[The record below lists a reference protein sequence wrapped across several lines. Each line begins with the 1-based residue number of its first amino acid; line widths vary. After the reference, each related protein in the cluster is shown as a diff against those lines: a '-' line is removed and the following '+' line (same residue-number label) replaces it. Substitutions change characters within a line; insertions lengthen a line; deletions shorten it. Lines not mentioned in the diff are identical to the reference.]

1 MTWTLTAGRDDTVK
15 HGSDLYGNT
24 VGCGRCHAPLCRVL
38 RYCTVQ
44 EIYCLST
51 GQRCAAATSPTVST
65 LTVCSEEPYLLP
77 DLNLNPLCYSSRYR
91 RPVEESHIGY
101 RSTQEH
107 EGGRGDGRFSVFY
120 AKCRCF
126 SKLPNLTCFIKLASY
141 RPLKAISFLVYRGSL
156 DDCDLK
162 RCFHYD
168 QSIRFIQTDIDF
180 PLATTLQHRTLF
192 RVRLGK
198 FICFNENNY
207 TSKSLQ

>member
-1 MTWTLTAGRDDTVK
+1 MPRPAVLNCAVLCRRSIVCRPA
-15 HGSDLYGNT
+15 SA
-24 VGCGRCHAPLCRVL
+24 VPRRRVPLCRHSQSAVRNKEYL
-38 RYCTVQ
+38 
-44 EIYCLST
+44 
-51 GQRCAAATSPTVST
+51 
-65 LTVCSEEPYLLP
+65 PYLLP
-77 DLNLNPLCYSSRYR
+77 DVLVLNLNPLCYSSRYR

-141 RPLKAISFLVYRGSL
+141 LPLQAISFLVYRGSL

-162 RCFHYD
+162 RCFHND
-168 QSIRFIQTDIDF
+168 QSIRFIQTDMDF

-192 RVRLGK
+192 HVLLGK
-198 FICFNENNY
+198 FICFNKN
-207 TSKSLQ
+207 K

>member
-1 MTWTLTAGRDDTVK
+1 MRSV
-15 HGSDLYGNT
+15 
-24 VGCGRCHAPLCRVL
+24 VGGATRPYAASCGTELC
-38 RYCTVQ
+38 CTVQ

-51 GQRCAAATSPTVST
+51 GQRCAAAASPTVST
-65 LTVCSEEPYLLP
+65 LTVCSEEQGISYLLP
-77 DLNLNPLCYSSRYR
+77 DVLVLNLIPLCYSSRYR

-141 RPLKAISFLVYRGSL
+141 CPLQAISFLVYRGSF

-168 QSIRFIQTDIDF
+168 QSIRFIQTDMDF

-192 RVRLGK
+192 HVLLGK
-198 FICFNENNY
+198 FICFNKN
-207 TSKSLQ
+207 K